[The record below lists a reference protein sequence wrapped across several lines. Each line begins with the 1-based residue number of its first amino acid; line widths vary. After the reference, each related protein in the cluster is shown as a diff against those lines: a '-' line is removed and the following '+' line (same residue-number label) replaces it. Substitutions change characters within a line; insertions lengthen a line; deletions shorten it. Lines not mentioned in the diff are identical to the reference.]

1 MKDFVLLGLACL
13 LVACGDSSGS
23 GASGNGGSGAGGSNQ
38 GGSPAE
44 GGSPSQGGDPSEGGA
59 PIGGSGGNGGG
70 SLCPTDTSE
79 PNDSFN
85 FPAFLNDAS
94 MGIQCSGNAAS
105 GGGVLPDSTDADFI
119 KIYTEST
126 TCESAAPTVDI
137 TIDGPLDI
145 CIYTQDC
152 DQGPAI
158 LSCPEGT
165 TIDPN
170 TDEGLTGCC
179 GTLEQSATIRIDDF
193 AACTD
198 FNTQIYVV
206 LDNSD
211 PTLDC
216 NVYQL
221 TVSL

>member
-1 MKDFVLLGLACL
+1 MKDLVLLGLACL

-23 GASGNGGSGAGGSNQ
+23 GAGGNGGSGAGGSNA

-44 GGSPSQGGDPSEGGA
+44 GGSPSEGGNPSEGGA
-59 PIGGSGGNGGG
+59 PLGGGGAGGG
-70 SLCPTDTSE
+70 SACPTDTSE

-94 MGIQCSGNAAS
+94 MGIACGGNAVS
-105 GGGVLPDSTDADFI
+105 GGGVLPDTTDADFI
-119 KIYTEST
+119 KIYTDSVV
-126 TCESAAPTVDI
+126 CEAGAPSVDL

-152 DQGPAI
+152 DEGPSI
-158 LSCPEGT
+158 FGCPDGT
-165 TIDPN
+165 TLQTN
-170 TDEGLTGCC
+170 EDELLTGCC
-179 GTLEQSATIRIDDF
+179 GTMEQSGTLRITDF
-193 AACTD
+193 VACTN

-221 TVSL
+221 SVSL